1 MHVRRKEQRDHAVQ
15 EPRGAPLYFA
25 ESRICYARQ
34 MRWRRER
41 QHRFVAALLIL
52 GVAIG
57 LITVLLA
64 DSLSTLI
71 K

>member
-1 MHVRRKEQRDHAVQ
+1 MHVRRKQHRDQAVQ
-15 EPRGAPLYFA
+15 ELRGTPLYFA
-25 ESRICYARQ
+25 ENRICYARQ
-34 MRWRRER
+34 MRWRAKR

-57 LITVLLA
+57 LITVLLT
-64 DSLSTLI
+64 DSVSTLM

>member
-1 MHVRRKEQRDHAVQ
+1 
-15 EPRGAPLYFA
+15 
-25 ESRICYARQ
+25 
-34 MRWRRER
+34 MRWRAKR

-57 LITVLLA
+57 LITVLLT
-64 DSLSTLI
+64 DSLSTLM